1 MAELTQ
7 LKVDVLVVGS
17 DAGALAAKNA
27 ATGLPVVFTGVSDP
41 VGLGLV
47 SNLGRPGGH
56 MTGVAL
62 AWDAAFGGKW
72 LELLKELVPRM
83 SHAAVLWSTALVPTF
98 GKSLQ
103 DAGKARGVTV
113 EMFQVTDA
121 DRFSAAFAAM
131 SSKSIEGFI
140 VVAEPLTVVHR
151 ARIAELAARERL
163 PTVAGFGDFPRAG
176 GLMGYGVS
184 LPDMYAQAAVY
195 VVKILKGAKPAD
207 LPVEQPTKLEL
218 VINAK
223 TAKALGLTIP
233 QAILLRADQVIE

>member
-1 MAELTQ
+1 MIEARWGEGRTETFPRLVTELTQ

-41 VGLGLV
+41 VGLELV
-47 SNLGRPGGH
+47 SGLGRPGGH

-62 AWDAAFGGKW
+62 AWDAAFAGKW
-72 LELLKELVPRM
+72 VELLKEIVPSLSR
-83 SHAAVLWSTALVPTF
+83 AGALWNPTAVSPIIT
-98 GKSLQ
+98 KSLQ
-103 DAGKARGVTV
+103 DAGKARGVSV

-121 DRFSAAFAAM
+121 NRFSAAFAAM
-131 SSKSIEGFI
+131 SRKHIEGLI
-140 VVAEPLTVVHR
+140 VVAEPLTVSHR
-151 ARIAELAARERL
+151 TRIVELAAKERL

-207 LPVEQPTKLEL
+207 LPSSSP
-218 VINAK
+218 
-223 TAKALGLTIP
+223 P
-233 QAILLRADQVIE
+233 SSSW